1 MNGGMGKEKVRLNDL
16 GQNIGWMSIDLD
28 LLASLHSPKLS
39 PTVIGHPCDLFN
51 HSHGSSHD
59 VSWCS
64 A

>member
-1 MNGGMGKEKVRLNDL
+1 MDGRMGKEKVRLNDL
-16 GQNIGWMSIDLD
+16 GSIDLD
-28 LLASLHSPKLS
+28 LLAFPKLS

-51 HSHGSSHD
+51 RSHGSSHD

>member
-1 MNGGMGKEKVRLNDL
+1 MDGGIGKEKVRLNDL

-28 LLASLHSPKLS
+28 LLVPKLS